1 MSRIAAFGEVMMRLE
16 TPGFSTLSQSGNLA
30 YSFSGTG
37 VNVASALARFGHETY
52 LASTLPDNSLGEA
65 ALAYLRKLGIQ
76 TTFVN
81 RGGRYIGMYFL
92 ERGFGIRPGKVTYT
106 DRLGSSFN
114 TVPRAPE
121 DWVRIADSVDAV
133 HLCGITLAMNEL
145 ARTQIKQLARAVKS
159 RRGTVIFDCNYR
171 PSLWG
176 DGGYALAAPHYR
188 EMLELADIVF
198 MNEKDALL
206 TLGMPSGGTDRLA
219 QLREL
224 IPQVAKQYGIGTIAG
239 THRQVNGDNTHTLTG
254 YSYTEGAFWFAQPS
268 TFSVYDR
275 VGAGDAYASGII
287 HAALRGDA
295 PQYAVDYAT
304 AAAVLAHTVHGDTPM
319 AAEAEVVKAMSRT
332 AGDVER

>member
-16 TPGFSTLSQSGNLA
+16 APGFQALSQSSNLA
-30 YSFSGTG
+30 YSFSGSG
-37 VNVASALARFGHETY
+37 VNVLSALSRFGHEAY
-52 LASTLPDNSLGEA
+52 LASTLPDNPLGDA
-65 ALAYLRKLGIQ
+65 ALAHLRKLGIQ
-76 TTFVN
+76 TSFVN

-92 ERGFGIRPGKVTYT
+92 EHGFGIRPSRVTYT

-114 TVPRAPE
+114 TVPHAPG
-121 DWVRIADSVDAV
+121 DWERIAASVDAV
-133 HLCGITLAMNEL
+133 HFCGITLAMNEL
-145 ARTQIKQLARAVKS
+145 ARTQIKQLAREVKS
-159 RRGTVIFDCNYR
+159 RGGTVIFDCNYR

-176 DGGYALAAPHYR
+176 EGGYTLATPHYR

-198 MNEKDALL
+198 MNEMDAMR
-206 TLGMPSGGTDRLA
+206 TLGMQSSGTDRIA

-224 IPQVAKQYGIGTIAG
+224 VPQVAKQYGIGTIAG

-254 YSYTEGAFWFAQPS
+254 YLYAEGAFWFAQPT

-287 HAALRGDA
+287 HSRLRGDE

-319 AAEAEVVKAMSRT
+319 ATEADVVKAMSRT